1 MDRDSQE
8 IDEREVAHDAP
19 GSDAPASADRD
30 RDVAQRIEELTPTD
44 GAQVLENL
52 PRQLSADVTEYLDPN
67 TAADVLSEMDPAQAA
82 AVISRMEPPEA
93 SMVLAAMEPDDRV
106 DILEHISGPLHDQ
119 LLGEMTLAEAAQT
132 RQLEQYPPDTAGGIM
147 TPEVTALD
155 EELTVEQAIEELR
168 RLNEQLEQM
177 FYVYVVDKRGHLVG
191 VLSMRDL
198 IMSRPEKKLSRV
210 MRPTVV
216 SVPATMDQEEVAR
229 VFRDRNYLAMPVV
242 DDKNKLLGIITVDD
256 VVDVIQEE
264 ATEDVQKMFGAGPE
278 ERLSSPWHF
287 SFRKR
292 VGWLIVNLGT
302 AFMAGWVVSMFDP
315 TISKLTVLAV
325 YMPIVAGMG
334 GNTSAQ
340 AMSVAIRGLSTGK
353 VDRALLRHLIMRE
366 VMVGVLTGLSIG
378 LITAVVA
385 MLWQRKPMLG
395 LVVGLALLINH
406 TLASISGAGIPM
418 LMKKLGFDPAQ
429 SATIFAT
436 TVTDIAGF
444 FSLLGLAYLFMKY
457 LI

>member
-1 MDRDSQE
+1 M
-8 IDEREVAHDAP
+8 
-19 GSDAPASADRD
+19 G
-30 RDVAQRIEELTPTD
+30 
-44 GAQVLENL
+44 
-52 PRQLSADVTEYLDPN
+52 
-67 TAADVLSEMDPAQAA
+67 
-82 AVISRMEPPEA
+82 
-93 SMVLAAMEPDDRV
+93 
-106 DILEHISGPLHDQ
+106 
-119 LLGEMTLAEAAQT
+119 
-132 RQLEQYPPDTAGGIM
+132 
-147 TPEVTALD
+147 
-155 EELTVEQAIEELR
+155 QAIEELR
-168 RLNEQLEQM
+168 RLNETLEQM
-177 FYVYVVDKRGHLVG
+177 FYVYVVDKRAHLVG

-198 IMSRPEKKLSRV
+198 IMSRPERKLSQI
-210 MRPTVV
+210 MRPNVMA
-216 SVPATMDQEEVAR
+216 VPATMDQEEVAR

-256 VVDVIQEE
+256 VIDVIQEE
-264 ATEDVQKMFGAGPE
+264 ATEDVQRMFGAGVE
-278 ERLSSPWHF
+278 ERLTSPWHF

-292 VGWLIVNLGT
+292 VGWLIVNLAT
-302 AFMAGWVVSMFDP
+302 AFLAGWVVSLFDT

-340 AMSVAIRGLSTGK
+340 AMSVAIRGLATGR
-353 VDRALLRHLIMRE
+353 VDRAILRHIIIRETLI
-366 VMVGVLTGLSIG
+366 GA
-378 LITAVVA
+378 ITAGVA
-385 MLWQRKPMLG
+385 MLWQRSPWLG
-395 LVVGLALLINH
+395 LVVALALIINH

>member
-1 MDRDSQE
+1 MDRDPNHA
-8 IDEREVAHDAP
+8 DETEVNEQFPPAP
-19 GSDAPASADRD
+19 PDPD
-30 RDVAQRIEELTPTD
+30 RDVAQRIEELPPTD

-52 PRQLSADVTEYLDPN
+52 SRQQSADVTEYLDPN
-67 TAADVLSEMDPAQAA
+67 TAADVLSEMHPAQAA

-106 DILEHISGPLHDQ
+106 DILEHISGPLHDV
-119 LLGEMTLAEAAQT
+119 LLAEMTQAEAAQT

-155 EELTVEQAIEELR
+155 EDLTVGQAIEELR
-168 RLNEQLEQM
+168 RMNETLEQM
-177 FYVYVVDKRGHLVG
+177 FYVYVIDKRAHLVG

-198 IMSRPEKKLSRV
+198 IMSRPERKLSSI
-210 MRPTVV
+210 MRPNVLAL
-216 SVPATMDQEEVAR
+216 PATMDQEEVAR

-242 DDKNKLLGIITVDD
+242 DDKNRLLGIITVDD

-264 ATEDVQKMFGAGPE
+264 ATEDVQKMFGAGAE
-278 ERLSSPWHF
+278 ERLTSPWHF

-292 VGWLIVNLGT
+292 VGWLIVNLAT
-302 AFMAGWVVSMFDP
+302 AFMAGWVVSLFDK
-315 TISKLTVLAV
+315 TIHTLTVLAV

-340 AMSVAIRGLSTGK
+340 AMSVAIRGLSTGR
-353 VDRALLRHLIMRE
+353 VDRGLLRHIIIRE
-366 VMVGVLTGLSIG
+366 MLVGILTGLAIG
-378 LITAVVA
+378 LITAMVA
-385 MLWQRKPMLG
+385 LLWQKNPMLG
-395 LVVGLALLINH
+395 LVVAMALMINH

-444 FSLLGLAYLFMKY
+444 FSLLGLAYLFMKH